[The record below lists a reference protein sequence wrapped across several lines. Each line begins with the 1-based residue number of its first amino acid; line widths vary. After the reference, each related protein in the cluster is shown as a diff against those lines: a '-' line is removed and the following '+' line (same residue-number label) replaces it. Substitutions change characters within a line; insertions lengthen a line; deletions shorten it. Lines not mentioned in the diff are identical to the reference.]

1 MKKKSV
7 KDPAEEANRSNID
20 FAAISISD
28 LAGFVSQALIDAGIQ
43 CILVGGACV
52 SIYSKN
58 QYQSYD
64 LDFVIY
70 EDTRLVSKVLAEIGF
85 KPKGRYFV
93 HPKCQFFVEFV
104 SPPVAIGNEPVKKI
118 DTLNTPLGAIQLLSP
133 QDCVKDRL
141 ASYFHWDDSQALEQA
156 ILVYKQNKK
165 GIALS
170 EIKRWAESEGCLE
183 KYQSF
188 LQRIKA

>member
-1 MKKKSV
+1 M
-7 KDPAEEANRSNID
+7 
-20 FAAISISD
+20 
-28 LAGFVSQALIDAGIQ
+28 
-43 CILVGGACV
+43 

-58 QYQSYD
+58 QYLSYD

-85 KPKGRYFV
+85 KPEGRYFS

-104 SPPVAIGNEPVKKI
+104 SPPVAIGNEQIKKI
-118 DTLNTPLGAIQLLSP
+118 DTINTPLGKVKLLSP

-165 GIALS
+165 RIVLS
-170 EIKRWAESEGCLE
+170 EIKRWAESEDSLI
-183 KYQSF
+183 KYQNF
-188 LQRIKA
+188 LQGVKT